1 MPHPGSEEI
10 YEVPEV
16 NPTVARSFNKETQRK
31 VEAGEQYRIV
41 ILTNCSSGK
50 IAKDVLVNSLSLNA

>member
-16 NPTVARSFNKETQRK
+16 NPTVSFNKETQRK